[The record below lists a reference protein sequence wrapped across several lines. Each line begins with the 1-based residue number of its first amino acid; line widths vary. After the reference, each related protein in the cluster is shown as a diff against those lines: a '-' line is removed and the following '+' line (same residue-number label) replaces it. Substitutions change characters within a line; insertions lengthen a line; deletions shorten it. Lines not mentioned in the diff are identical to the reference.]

1 MEASSI
7 GMEEHR
13 LQGTRIRVALFT
25 NLTQDHLDYH
35 GSMESYWQSK
45 RKLFDWPGLAH
56 AVVNTDDTAGE
67 RLADELTQQGA
78 LDVWTVSMHHA
89 ARLEARRI
97 THGDEGLAFD
107 VVEGDAIQRLQT
119 RLMGAFNV
127 SNLLGV
133 IAAMRCVDVSLEDA
147 VRACALLEPVPG
159 RVQCVSQAGQPV
171 VVVDYAHTPD
181 ALAKTLQALRPLA
194 QRRGGA
200 LWCVF
205 GCGGDRDATKRPIMG
220 AIAAQHADH
229 VVVTSDNPRS
239 EKPESI
245 IAQILRG
252 QCSAQNISVQVDRAL
267 AIAQT
272 VQQAAVRDV
281 ILLAGKGHEATQE
294 VAGVKTAFVD
304 MEHATLALARRSVVG
319 AAA

>member
-1 MEASSI
+1 
-7 GMEEHR
+7 
-13 LQGTRIRVALFT
+13 
-25 NLTQDHLDYH
+25 
-35 GSMESYWQSK
+35 
-45 RKLFDWPGLAH
+45 
-56 AVVNTDDTAGE
+56 
-67 RLADELTQQGA
+67 
-78 LDVWTVSMHHA
+78 
-89 ARLEARRI
+89 
-97 THGDEGLAFD
+97 
-107 VVEGDAIQRLQT
+107 VEGSEIKHLQT
-119 RLMGAFNV
+119 RLIGEFNV

-133 IAAMRCVDVSLEDA
+133 IAAMRCLGVALDVA
-147 VRACALLEPVPG
+147 VPACATLLPVPG
-159 RVQCVSQAGQPV
+159 RMECVGAAGQPV
-171 VVVDYAHTPD
+171 VAVDYAHTPD
-181 ALAKTLQALRPLA
+181 ALMKALLALRPLA

-205 GCGGDRDATKRPIMG
+205 GCGGDRDASKRPVMG

-252 QCSAQNISVQVDRAL
+252 QCSAKNISVQVDRAL

-272 VQQAAVRDV
+272 VQQAAVQDV

-294 VAGVKTAFVD
+294 VAGTKTAFVD
-304 MEHATLALARRSVVG
+304 REHATLALARRSVAG